1 MFKKGKPAD
10 RTARQRPPSTD
21 AVFFGWQPMRSGE
34 VYALYNITATG
45 HPSHGSTVT
54 GPTLRKLHLRVPG
67 TPISKRRVKE
77 L

>member
-1 MFKKGKPAD
+1 MLKNRKPAG
-10 RTARQRPPSTD
+10 RTARQGPPGTD
-21 AVFFGWQPMRSGE
+21 AVFLGWQPMRSGE

-67 TPISKRRVKE
+67 TTISKRRVKK